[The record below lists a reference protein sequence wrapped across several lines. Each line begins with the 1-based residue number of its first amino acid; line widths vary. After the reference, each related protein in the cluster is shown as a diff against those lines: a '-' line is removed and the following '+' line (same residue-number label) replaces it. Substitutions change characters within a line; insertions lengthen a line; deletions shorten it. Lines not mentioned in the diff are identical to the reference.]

1 MSNQS
6 SSMSK
11 QIRITGTACA
21 VHYVCLLLLAFA
33 LAAGA
38 GPAHAQTG
46 TNLTGVRIL
55 QGTLVAPQSVGG
67 FDGTAT
73 SHTNSVTGYT
83 RSPEVIELANGLGA
97 SQVLAGTDIPER
109 FRTTLTVQFDSI
121 NQKLFTDE
129 IAGQRLQLLGTTQG
143 GNATTTWVDS
153 NGANNFLIP
162 RLLDDLGVAMT
173 SRPKL

>member
-1 MSNQS
+1 MLARYVRHEDVIGGQLINSAGLTTPS
-6 SSMSK
+6 S
-11 QIRITGTACA
+11 TLPYGT
-21 VHYVCLLLLAFA
+21 
-33 LAAGA
+33 
-38 GPAHAQTG
+38 P
-46 TNLTGVRIL
+46 
-55 QGTLVAPQSVGG
+55 S
-67 FDGTAT
+67 
-73 SHTNSVTGYT
+73 
-83 RSPEVIELANGLGA
+83 A
-97 SQVLAGTDIPER
+97 SWSATDIPDQ

-173 SRPKL
+173 SRPTL